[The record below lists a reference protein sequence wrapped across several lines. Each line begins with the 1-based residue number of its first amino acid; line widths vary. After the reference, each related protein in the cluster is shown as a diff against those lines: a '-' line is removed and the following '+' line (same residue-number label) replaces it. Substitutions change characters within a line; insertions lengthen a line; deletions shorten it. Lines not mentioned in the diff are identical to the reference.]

1 VLLLRSPWFSLFPAA
16 LQQPLV
22 LPKQQENENQRVF
35 RPLVFTKQQQEN
47 KSQPFGFSFPAAG
60 AGKTK
65 AKDKT
70 IPKLMFYLLKSVQ
83 QE

>member
-1 VLLLRSPWFSLFPAA
+1 MALLVFLLLEQGKPKA
-16 LQQPLV
+16 LWPLV